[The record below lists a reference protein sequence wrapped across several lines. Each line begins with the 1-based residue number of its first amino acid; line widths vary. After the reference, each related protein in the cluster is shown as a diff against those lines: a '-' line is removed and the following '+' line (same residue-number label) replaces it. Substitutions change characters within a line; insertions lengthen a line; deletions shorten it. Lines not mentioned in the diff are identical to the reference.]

1 MTLYRIELSF
11 NAEQD
16 IDDIALYTLKEY
28 GQKQQD
34 LYLSLI
40 EQEFYTIAE
49 NPFIGRGH
57 SDLSDNIQIWTVG
70 KHIIVYTV
78 NDKTDSICILRIL
91 HQSVDV
97 KRYV

>member
-1 MTLYRIELSF
+1 MILYRIELSL

-16 IDDIALYTLKEY
+16 IDDIALYTLNEY
-28 GQKQQD
+28 GYKQQD

-40 EQEFYTIAE
+40 EQAFYTIAE

-57 SDLSDNIQIWTVG
+57 SDLSDNIQIWTAG

-78 NDKTDSICILRIL
+78 NDKTDSICILRTPIM
-91 HQSVDV
+91 D
-97 KRYV
+97 KK

>member
-1 MTLYRIELSF
+1 MTPYQIELF
-11 NAEQD
+11 FDAEQD
-16 IDDIALYTLKEY
+16 LDDIALYTLSEY

-40 EQEFYTIAE
+40 EQGFDTIAE

-57 SDLSDNIQIWTVG
+57 SDLSDNIQIWPVG

-78 NDKTDSICILRIL
+78 NDKLDSVYILRIL
-91 HQSVDV
+91 HQSVDL

>member
-1 MTLYRIELSF
+1 MTLYRIKLSF

-16 IDDIALYTLKEY
+16 LDDIALYTLKEY

-40 EQEFYTIAE
+40 EQGFYTIAE

-78 NDKTDSICILRIL
+78 NDKTDSICILRVL

>member
-40 EQEFYTIAE
+40 EQGFYTIAE

>member
-28 GQKQQD
+28 GHKQQD

-40 EQEFYTIAE
+40 EQGFYMIAE

>member
-40 EQEFYTIAE
+40 EQGFYTIAE

-91 HQSVDV
+91 HQSVDL